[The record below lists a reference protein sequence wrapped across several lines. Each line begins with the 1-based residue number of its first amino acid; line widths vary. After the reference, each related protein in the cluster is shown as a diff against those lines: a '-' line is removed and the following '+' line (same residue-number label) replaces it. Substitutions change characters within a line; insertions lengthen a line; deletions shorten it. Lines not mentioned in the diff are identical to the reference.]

1 MLEALISEGGVFKK
15 IMDSIKELVTDANF
29 DCSST
34 GMSLQAMDSS
44 HVSLVA
50 LQLRSDGFDHFRADR
65 STSLGINL
73 GSLSKILKCAGNDDA
88 ITLKAEDGADHISFM
103 FESKKQT
110 RISHFNLKLIDI
122 DSEHLGIPETEYKT
136 IIRMPS
142 GDFHRIVRELQTIG
156 DTVNI
161 SATKEG
167 VKFSVTGDT
176 GSGTIVCK
184 QGASADEKEEESV
197 QIKMEE
203 EVSLTFALRYLN
215 SFAKAT
221 PLSSVVTLKMS
232 ADVPLVVE
240 YPISNSEDKEMG
252 HLRFYLA
259 PKIEEESA
267 DAAGAA
273 SAAAVPAAA
282 DAAAGKKKEKVKPEE

>member
-1 MLEALISEGGVFKK
+1 MLEALISEGGILKK
-15 IMDSIKELVTDANF
+15 IMDAIKDLVTDANF

-34 GMSLQAMDSS
+34 GIQLQAMDSS
-44 HVSLVA
+44 HVSLVSLN
-50 LQLRSDGFDHFRADR
+50 LQSDGFDHFRADR

-73 GSLSKILKCAGNDDA
+73 ASLVKILKCAGNDDA
-88 ITLKAEDGADHISFM
+88 ITLKADDGADHISFM
-103 FESKKQT
+103 FESAKQT
-110 RISHFNLKLIDI
+110 RISHFSLKLIDI

-142 GDFHRIVRELQTIG
+142 QEFHRIVRELATIG

-167 VKFSVTGDT
+167 VKFAVNGDS

-184 QGASADEKEEESV
+184 QGGAADEKEEEGV
-197 QIKMEE
+197 QIKMDE

-221 PLSSVVTLKMS
+221 PLSSTVTLKMS

-240 YPISNSEDKEMG
+240 YNISNSESKNMG
-252 HLRFYLA
+252 QLRFYLA
-259 PKIEEESA
+259 PKIEEDE
-267 DAAGAA
+267 G
-273 SAAAVPAAA
+273 
-282 DAAAGKKKEKVKPEE
+282 AAAGEEKEKKSEASESQSVKQEEDS